1 MKFIGA
7 VISPTTGFKTSENVR
22 TTNWNN
28 SVISY
33 WKLPY
38 SCSVALVVSDSATL
52 WTVAPQAPMSMGFPR
67 QEHWSGLPCSP
78 PGDLSYSGIK
88 PMSPVPSAL
97 QVDSLPTKPPGKP
110 RNYLI
115 QFKIIWYEELTIDK
129 KIKKKIVKIV
139 ADFILRCIQ

>member
-67 QEHWSGLPCSP
+67 QEYWSELPFPS
-78 PGDLSYSGIK
+78 PGDLSNPGIEPK
-88 PMSPVPSAL
+88 SPAL
-97 QVDSLPTKPPGKP
+97 QADSLSAEPQGKP
-110 RNYLI
+110 KNIGVRSYPFSSGSSRLGNRTGLS
-115 QFKIIWYEELTIDK
+115 
-129 KIKKKIVKIV
+129 
-139 ADFILRCIQ
+139 CIAGEFFTN